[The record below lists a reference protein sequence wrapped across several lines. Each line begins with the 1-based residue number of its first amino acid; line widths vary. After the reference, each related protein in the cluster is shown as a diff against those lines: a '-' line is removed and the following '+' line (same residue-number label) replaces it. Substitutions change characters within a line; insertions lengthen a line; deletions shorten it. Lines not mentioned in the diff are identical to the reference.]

1 MQPCVGIDLGK
12 ATLVV
17 AFSSQGPVQEFP
29 NTPRGIRELVKALK
43 AFPHRLCI
51 VEAGS
56 YLRPLVTALHEA
68 ALLLRVEDPR
78 RINHFIRADG
88 QRAKTDAIDAKMIA
102 LFGET
107 MNPQAQLPP
116 SKALRPVAELETR
129 IRQYT
134 SMIGAEK
141 MRREQLAI
149 PLRKEAGVF
158 IRLLENRCKRL
169 YKKADALIAKD
180 PELTLRREL
189 LCSRV
194 AIKERTSLALLC
206 NLDELGRLPEK
217 QVSALAGVAPLDD
230 QSGKRRRGSHIGG
243 GREAARRALFM
254 VALVAKQCDPEIAEF
269 AKRLSDKGKPKLVV
283 NTAVMHK
290 ILRQMNAVLR
300 RGTPWQARTPE
311 VKSVAQ

>member
-12 ATLVV
+12 ATLAV

-68 ALLLRVEDPR
+68 ALPLRVEDPR

-102 LFGET
+102 LFGEI
-107 MNPQAQLPP
+107 MMPQAQRPP
-116 SKALRPVAELETR
+116 SIALRPVAELETR

-134 SMIGAEK
+134 SMISVEK
-141 MRREQLAI
+141 MRRAQLPI

-158 IRLLENRCKRL
+158 IRLLEDRCKRL

-180 PELTLRREL
+180 PELSLRREL

-217 QVSALAGVAPLDD
+217 QMAALAGVAPLDD

-243 GREAARRALFM
+243 GRGAARRALFM
-254 VALVAKQCDPEIAEF
+254 VTLVAKKCDPEIAAF

-290 ILRQMNAVLR
+290 ILRQMNAVLQ
-300 RGTPWQARTPE
+300 RGTPWQPRIG
-311 VKSVAQ
+311 VNSVAP